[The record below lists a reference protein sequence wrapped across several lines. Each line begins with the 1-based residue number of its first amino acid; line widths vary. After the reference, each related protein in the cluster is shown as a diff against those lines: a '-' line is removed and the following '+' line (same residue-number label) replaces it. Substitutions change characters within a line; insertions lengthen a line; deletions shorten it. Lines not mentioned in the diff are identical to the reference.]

1 MKISSQAHYG
11 LQASIILARNY
22 PKIVSATELEKM
34 IGVSK
39 KYLER
44 IMRALSTAGAVKA
57 SRGASGGYTLTK
69 SPKDLSCGVII
80 RALENDLKIV
90 DCVVKPCSRECES
103 LFVWRKLYD
112 GINEI
117 LDNISLYD
125 AVFNRSEDE

>member
-22 PKIVSATELEKM
+22 PKTVSATELEKR

-44 IMRALSTAGAVKA
+44 IMRALSSAGAVKA
-57 SRGASGGYTLTK
+57 SRGASGGYTLT
-69 SPKDLSCGVII
+69 SNPKDLSCGVII

-90 DCVVKPCSRECES
+90 DCVAKPCARECES

-125 AVFNRSEDE
+125 AFNGSEDK